1 MIDVRGLIKRYGSN
15 AVVNNISFSVAE
27 GEIFG
32 LLGPN
37 GAGKTTVISIL
48 ATLLHPDGGAVSIS
62 GYDVTRQANRVK
74 PMIGF
79 VPQDLAL
86 YPTLSA
92 FDNLS
97 FFARIYGFKGKA
109 LSDKVESSLDMV
121 DLRNRADDAVQTF
134 SGGMKRRLNIAAGL
148 IHDPRVLFLDEP
160 TVAVDPQSRNFIF
173 EHVEKL
179 KRGCMTILYTTHYME
194 EAERLCDRVAI
205 MDHGEILA
213 LDTPKKLIGLLAS
226 GLIRVKLPPDKVPV
240 VAAGV
245 RDLPRVREASSQD
258 DVVKVVT
265 DDPLATLPALIRLC
279 DARSAAMLSLE
290 MLEPNLETVFLHLTG
305 KRLRE

>member
-121 DLRNRADDAVQTF
+121 DLRNRAHDAVQTF
-134 SGGMKRRLNIAAGL
+134 SGGMKRRLNIAARA
-148 IHDPRVLFLDEP
+148 HPRP
-160 TVAVDPQSRNFIF
+160 A
-173 EHVEKL
+173 
-179 KRGCMTILYTTHYME
+179 C
-194 EAERLCDRVAI
+194 A
-205 MDHGEILA
+205 
-213 LDTPKKLIGLLAS
+213 
-226 GLIRVKLPPDKVPV
+226 
-240 VAAGV
+240 
-245 RDLPRVREASSQD
+245 LPR
-258 DVVKVVT
+258 
-265 DDPLATLPALIRLC
+265 
-279 DARSAAMLSLE
+279 
-290 MLEPNLETVFLHLTG
+290 
-305 KRLRE
+305 